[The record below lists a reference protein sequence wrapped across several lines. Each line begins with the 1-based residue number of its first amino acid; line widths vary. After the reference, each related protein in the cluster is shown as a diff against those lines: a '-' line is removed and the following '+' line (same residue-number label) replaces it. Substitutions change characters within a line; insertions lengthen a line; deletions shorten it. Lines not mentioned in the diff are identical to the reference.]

1 MSFEQLALLQL
12 LPTLFMAGVIWFVQ
26 FVHYPLF
33 GDVDQQAFVR
43 YEAHHTTRTTWVVLP
58 PMVAELALAFIL
70 ALRAPAGQ
78 HFLAWTGAALAVAIW
93 LSTFLLQVPCH
104 RRLSQGFEA
113 AIHQR
118 LVRGNWLRTALWTG
132 RVAVALAMVWPG

>member
-1 MSFEQLALLQL
+1 MLDEAAIADRVLDAKRAL
-12 LPTLFMAGVIWFVQ
+12 T
-26 FVHYPLF
+26 
-33 GDVDQQAFVR
+33 
-43 YEAHHTTRTTWVVLP
+43 LP
-58 PMVAELALAFIL
+58 PMVAELALAVIL

-78 HFLAWTGAALAVAIW
+78 HLLAWTGAALAVAIW

-104 RRLSQGFEA
+104 RRLSQGFDA
-113 AIHQR
+113 ATRQR